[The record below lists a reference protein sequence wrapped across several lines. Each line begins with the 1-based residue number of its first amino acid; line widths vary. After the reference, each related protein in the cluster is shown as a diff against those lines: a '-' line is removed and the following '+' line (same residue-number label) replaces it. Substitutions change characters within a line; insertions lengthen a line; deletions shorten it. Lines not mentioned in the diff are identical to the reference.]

1 MIENG
6 STTSCIDE
14 TTPGPADD
22 GQNAASSTE
31 GGSTEGSGEES
42 TESFTSE
49 RPESSTSKAFA
60 QTTGYLLE
68 LLAIAHL
75 LVLLYKNE

>member
-6 STTSCIDE
+6 HTTSCIDE

-42 TESFTSE
+42 TKSFTSE

-60 QTTGYLLE
+60 QTIGYLIE
-68 LLAIAHL
+68 FLAIAHL
-75 LVLLYKNE
+75 FALL